1 MRRAVLL
8 ATIALAARLAA
19 AQAPETRARP
29 DAGFAGDV
37 RVEAGTVTYDAVTG
51 GYLVEDGAVLRRGS
65 VVLRARTARYDPAT
79 GEVVATGGV
88 LLTDST
94 RAVAADGVTAVLG
107 GPFEAE
113 DVVAFLK
120 DGPVALGEAES
131 IEAARDIGR
140 NRLSFSGTKLH
151 GDPAGR
157 LRLSG
162 ARLTLC
168 DCGAGRAPSWELRA
182 RGADVIPGR
191 RATLSW
197 PILYVTPRFL
207 FVDRPVPV
215 LPLPW
220 LYLPL
225 GDRQTGLLLPQI
237 ASSSATGFAVELP
250 VFVTLGRSAD
260 LTLRPAY
267 ALGRG
272 REDVAKGN
280 PAVRG
285 PILRLE
291 GRWTPA
297 AGSRGQA
304 ELTWLDD
311 LDAEPGGESGNR
323 YALSLSHA
331 ERFSERTSIRADVA
345 LYGDPFLPRD
355 FSTDVL
361 ARGTSYRRSDL
372 IATHAR
378 EALVLEGGASYLQPL
393 LVSSDDY
400 GLFGSDFGSLH
411 RLPWASATLLPAM
424 FGPLR
429 VDGRAGLTRFGWAGD
444 APGVA
449 AYWRSAA
456 SRADARLELA
466 LPLMLGSAAT
476 LEPFAR
482 GAAVGYGFE
491 GPDADDPAANVWGIA
506 GARLETAVGRRY
518 GEVHHRVSPRIE
530 WRVGTDRFGEAGLAT
545 AYDAYDR
552 TAPSPV
558 YTWPV
563 PGGPPLQLAWPVLSA
578 APPGRFHQLRAA
590 VDTRLSVRGADAL
603 RLELGQDFDLEAG
616 RFGETFANGTVRA
629 GPFSLDATARFLA
642 IDGRTEP
649 VPFTGRPARTSS
661 PLDRLTEL
669 RATASVADRRGDVL
683 RLGLLSIGRGSSG
696 ALVAGLDPLFDL
708 RPAPI
713 EAVAQ
718 GNAGITGRMGGATAT
733 YDVLFP
739 GRPEVRQCPGEAPRE
754 VGALH
759 VQQHVA
765 SVAWE
770 SLCRCFSA
778 AAFVSVNDCG
788 DVSYRASLDL
798 SRLGSTL
805 TRATR

>member
-1 MRRAVLL
+1 VRRAVLL

-19 AQAPETRARP
+19 AQAPETPTRP

-37 RVEAGTVTYDAVTG
+37 RVEAGMVTYDAVTG
-51 GYLVEDGAVLRRGS
+51 SYLVEDGAVLRRGL

-120 DGPVALGEAES
+120 DGPVALGDAES
-131 IEAARDIGR
+131 IETARGIGR
-140 NRLSFSGTKLH
+140 NRLSFSGRTLQ
-151 GDPAGR
+151 GDPSGR
-157 LRLSG
+157 LKLSG

-207 FVDRPVPV
+207 FVDHPVPV
-215 LPLPW
+215 LPMPW

-237 ASSSATGFAVELP
+237 ASTSATGFAFELP
-250 VFVTLGRSAD
+250 LFVTLGRSAD
-260 LTLRPAY
+260 LTLKPAY
-267 ALGRG
+267 AFGRP
-272 REDVAKGN
+272 RDKVAAGN

-291 GRWTPA
+291 GRWAPA
-297 AGSRGQA
+297 VGSRGQG

-331 ERFSERTSIRADVA
+331 ERFSERTSIRADAA

-361 ARGTSYRRSDL
+361 ARDTSYRRSDL
-372 IATHAR
+372 LATHAR
-378 EALVLEGGASYLQPL
+378 DALVLEGGASYLQPL
-393 LVSSDDY
+393 LVSSDHY

-411 RLPWASATLLPAM
+411 RLPWASATLLPTM
-424 FGPLR
+424 LGPLR
-429 VDGRAGLTRFGWAGD
+429 VDGRAGATRFGFAGES
-444 APGVA
+444 PGLA
-449 AYWRSAA
+449 SFSRAAA
-456 SRADARLELA
+456 SRADARLEVA
-466 LPLMLGSAAT
+466 LPLLLGSAAT

-482 GAAVGYGFE
+482 AALVGYTFE
-491 GPDADDPAANVWGIA
+491 GSTSANDPGANAWGIA
-506 GARLETAVGRRY
+506 GARFETAVGRRY
-518 GEVHHRVSPRIE
+518 GAVHHRISPRVE
-530 WRVGTDRFGEAGLAT
+530 WRIGSDRYGQAALET
-545 AYDAYDR
+545 AYDALDR
-552 TAPSPV
+552 PV
-558 YTWPV
+558 LDPV
-563 PGGPPLQLAWPVLSA
+563 STPWPVLSA
-578 APPGRFHQLRAA
+578 APRGRFHQVRVA
-590 VDTRLSVRGADAL
+590 VDTRLSLRGADAL
-603 RLELGQDFDLEAG
+603 RLEVGQDYDLEDG
-616 RFGETFANGTVRA
+616 RFGETFASGALRA
-629 GPFSLDATARFLA
+629 GPIALDASARTLS

-649 VPFTGRPARTSS
+649 VPFTGKPLRASS
-661 PLDRLTEL
+661 WLDRLTEL
-669 RATASVADRRGDVL
+669 RTSASFSDRRGDSL
-683 RLGLLSIGRGSSG
+683 RLGLLSVGRGASG
-696 ALVAGLDPLFDL
+696 ALVGGLDPLFDL
-708 RPAPI
+708 RPAPV

-718 GNAGITGRMGGATAT
+718 GNAGLTARMGGATAT
-733 YDVLFP
+733 YDVRFP
-739 GRPEVRQCPGEAPRE
+739 GRPEIRTCPGEAPRE

-759 VQQHVA
+759 IQEHVA

-770 SLCRCFSA
+770 SVCRCFRA
-778 AAFVSVNDCG
+778 AASVSVDDCG
-788 DVSYRASLDL
+788 NLGHVSATLDL
-798 SRLGSTL
+798 SGLGSTL

>member
-1 MRRAVLL
+1 VRRAVLL
-8 ATIALAARLAA
+8 AIIALAARLAA
-19 AQAPETRARP
+19 AQAPETPARP

-51 GYLVEDGAVLRRGS
+51 SYLVEDGAVLRRGS

-131 IEAARDIGR
+131 IEAARGIGR

-151 GDPAGR
+151 GDPSGR

-182 RGADVIPGR
+182 RGADIIPGR

-207 FVDRPVPV
+207 FVDHPVPV

-237 ASSSATGFAVELP
+237 GSSSATGFAVELP

-267 ALGRG
+267 AFGRG

-297 AGSRGQA
+297 VGSRGQA

-311 LDAEPGGESGNR
+311 LDAEPGGESGSR

-331 ERFSERTSIRADVA
+331 ERFSERTSIRADAA

-361 ARGTSYRRSDL
+361 ARDTNYRRSDL
-372 IATHAR
+372 LATHAR

-393 LVSSDDY
+393 LVSSDHY

-411 RLPWASATLLPAM
+411 RLPWASATLLPTM
-424 FGPLR
+424 LGPLR
-429 VDGRAGLTRFGWAGD
+429 VDGRAGATRFGFAGES
-444 APGVA
+444 PGLA
-449 AYWRSAA
+449 SFSRAAA
-456 SRADARLELA
+456 SRGDARLEVA
-466 LPLMLGSAAT
+466 LPLLLGSAAT

-482 GAAVGYGFE
+482 GAVVGYAFE
-491 GPDADDPAANVWGIA
+491 GSAAEDPSANAWGIA

-518 GEVHHRVSPRIE
+518 GAAHHRISPRVE
-530 WRVGTDRFGEAGLAT
+530 WRIGSDRVGQAT
-545 AYDAYDR
+545 LESAYDAFDR
-552 TAPSPV
+552 PV
-558 YTWPV
+558 LDPV
-563 PGGPPLQLAWPVLSA
+563 SEPWPVLSA
-578 APPGRFHQLRAA
+578 APRGRFHQLRAA
-590 VDTRLSVRGADAL
+590 VDTRLSVRGSDAL

-616 RFGETFANGTVRA
+616 RFGETFANGAVRA
-629 GPFSLDATARFLA
+629 GPFALDAAARFLA

-649 VPFTGRPARTSS
+649 VPVTGKTPRTSS

-669 RATASVADRRGDVL
+669 RATASVADRRGDSL

-696 ALVAGLDPLFDL
+696 ALVVGLDPLFDL
-708 RPAPI
+708 RPAPM

-718 GNAGITGRMGGATAT
+718 GNAGVTGRMGGATAT

-739 GRPEVRQCPGEAPRE
+739 GRPEVRQCPGEAARE

-759 VQQHVA
+759 IQQHVA

-778 AAFVSVNDCG
+778 AAFVSVDDCG
-788 DVSYRASLDL
+788 DVSYRATLDL